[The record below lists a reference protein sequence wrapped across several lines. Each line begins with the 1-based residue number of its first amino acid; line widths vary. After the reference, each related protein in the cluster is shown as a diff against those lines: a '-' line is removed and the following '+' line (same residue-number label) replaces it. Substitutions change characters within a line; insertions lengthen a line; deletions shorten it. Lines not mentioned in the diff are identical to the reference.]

1 MATTVRK
8 SASNFEINI
17 NNKLRKVITRGLIII
32 AIIITL
38 YFTWWNLPITI
49 NRYSEI
55 IKPGDKVIENIIN
68 YWETNGELPQSYDWE
83 TLKKLGIQFDYE
95 VSKPEYRNL
104 NDSVYELYFI
114 EGFDGPYLMWNSMER
129 KWKID
134 NPAY

>member
-1 MATTVRK
+1 M
-8 SASNFEINI
+8 
-17 NNKLRKVITRGLIII
+17 
-32 AIIITL
+32 
-38 YFTWWNLPITI
+38 
-49 NRYSEI
+49 
-55 IKPGDKVIENIIN
+55 IENISN